1 MTVRDSRELGDSAEL
16 GANQACC
23 GVSPARIALASTV
36 GPRRRG
42 TKSCGTWKLVGASA
56 EKRVVALASVS
67 PKGAEEADE
76 KTSGATGSP
85 GAFLRAIVRAGV
97 V

>member
-1 MTVRDSRELGDSAEL
+1 MTVRHSRELGDSAEL

-23 GVSPARIALASTV
+23 GVSPARIAPKSTV
-36 GPRRRG
+36 GSRTRVA
-42 TKSCGTWKLVGASA
+42 KSLGASKLVGVSE

-67 PKGAEEADE
+67 PKRAEEADE

-85 GAFLRAIVRAGV
+85 GAFLRAIMRGGLV
-97 V
+97 